1 MSLTSPSTL
10 SLRSHLS
17 QPSEYRPLIAP
28 DEIRLLILRPGMRA
42 DLLHC
47 VLQHTRLSQ
56 TSEYEALSYEWG
68 TVEPAEWIRL
78 GERDFQTSP
87 NL

>member
-1 MSLTSPSTL
+1 
-10 SLRSHLS
+10 
-17 QPSEYRPLIAP
+17 
-28 DEIRLLILRPGMRA
+28 MRA